1 MHTFTNVAER
11 QFTTDDGRTIT
22 GTVTMVNDDPDRV
35 TVEIRE
41 GISGARFYWPE
52 ITDVAEWNTP
62 LSIEEGFIIPGDV
75 MADVRSWL
83 SYLGFGQRS
92 E

>member
-1 MHTFTNVAER
+1 MHTFTHIAEKT
-11 QFTTDDGRTIT
+11 FTTDDGRTINAT
-22 GTVTMVNDDPDRV
+22 LTMVNDDPDSV

-41 GISGARFYWPE
+41 GICGCRCSWSEVTTVSEWRTPFY
-52 ITDVAEWNTP
+52 
-62 LSIEEGFIIPGDV
+62 IEPGFIIPGDV
-75 MADVRSWL
+75 MGDVRSWL